1 MSSSLSSRWGGVLR
15 WIIAALLGLALGG
28 CSAVRF
34 GYNQAPDLAYWWLD
48 GYADFDEAQTLRARE
63 GIRRWF
69 EWHRRTQLPDYALL
83 LARAQADALVDGTPE
98 QACRW
103 WQQIRERADQALAEA
118 LPAAA
123 EVIPLLTPV
132 QLQHIERRQ
141 AKSNDEFRAEYL
153 KADAAGRLEASVE
166 RAIDR
171 AEFLYGRLDD
181 AQRERVARLV
191 AASPFDA
198 ELWLAERRQRQQE
211 ALALLRRIS
220 NERPGHDAALAM
232 LRAYADRLNRSPREE
247 YRRYAQRLTTFNC
260 SFAAALHN
268 DTTAAQRR
276 ALAER
281 LKGWENDLRALAA
294 DVQ

>member
-1 MSSSLSSRWGGVLR
+1 MLR
-15 WIIAALLGLALGG
+15 GIIAALLILALGG

-34 GYNQAPDLAYWWLD
+34 GYSQAPDLVYWWLD
-48 GYADFDEAQTLRARE
+48 GYVDFDEAQTLRTRE
-63 GIRRWF
+63 GIRHWF
-69 EWHRRTQLPDYALL
+69 EWHRRTQLPDYARL
-83 LARAQADALVDGTPE
+83 LAQARAEAPADGTPE

-103 WQQIRERADQALAEA
+103 WQQLRERADVALAEA
-118 LPAAA
+118 LPVAA
-123 EVIPLLTPV
+123 EVVPLLTPA

-153 KADAAGRLEASVE
+153 AARPERRLEDSVE

-171 AEFLYGRLDD
+171 AEFLYGTLDER
-181 AQRERVARLV
+181 QRERVAKLV

-198 ELWLAERRQRQQE
+198 ELWFAERRQRQQD
-211 ALALLRRIS
+211 ALALLRRVVA
-220 NERPGHDAALAM
+220 EKPDREATLAM
-232 LRAYADRLNRSPREE
+232 LRAYADRLTRSPREE

-268 DTTAAQRR
+268 DTTPVQRK

-281 LKGWENDLRALAA
+281 LRGWENDLRALASEA
-294 DVQ
+294 Q

>member
-1 MSSSLSSRWGGVLR
+1 MLR

-28 CSAVRF
+28 CSAIRF

-48 GYADFDEAQTLRARE
+48 AYADFDDAQTVRTRE

-69 EWHRRTQLPDYALL
+69 EWHRRTQLPEYAQL
-83 LARAQADALVDGTPE
+83 LARAQADALADGTPE

-103 WQQIRERADQALAEA
+103 WQQIRERADLALAEA

-153 KADAAGRLEASVE
+153 DSDPDKRLAASVE
-166 RAIDR
+166 RAVDR
-171 AEFLYGRLDD
+171 AEFLYGRLDEG
-181 AQRERVARLV
+181 QRERVAKLV

-198 ELWLAERRQRQQE
+198 QVWLAERRQRQQD

-220 NERPGHDAALAM
+220 TEKPGRDAALAM
-232 LRAYADRLNRSPREE
+232 LRAYADRLSRSPREE

-260 SFAAALHN
+260 SFAATLHN
-268 DTTAAQRR
+268 DTTPAQRR

-281 LKGWENDLRALAA
+281 LKGWENDLRMLAA
-294 DVQ
+294 DAP

>member
-1 MSSSLSSRWGGVLR
+1 MLR
-15 WIIAALLGLALGG
+15 WIIAALLAIALGG
-28 CSAVRF
+28 CSALRF

-48 GYADFDEAQTLRARE
+48 AYADFDEAQTLRTRE

-69 EWHRRTQLPDYALL
+69 EWHRRTQLPEYAQL
-83 LARAQADALVDGTPE
+83 LARAQEQALVDGTPE

-103 WQQIRERADQALAEA
+103 WQQLRERADGALAEA

-123 EVIPLLTPV
+123 EVIPMLTPV
-132 QLQHIERRQ
+132 QLKHIERRQ
-141 AKSNDEFRAEYL
+141 AKSNDEFRREYL
-153 KADAAGRLEASVE
+153 QADPKERLEASVE

-181 AQRERVARLV
+181 AQRERVARRV

-198 ELWLAERRQRQQE
+198 ELWFAERRQRQQD
-211 ALALLRRIS
+211 ALALLQRVVD
-220 NERPGHDAALAM
+220 EKPGRDATLAM
-232 LRAYADRLNRSPREE
+232 LRAYADRLMRSPREE

-268 DTTAAQRR
+268 DTTPAQRQ
-276 ALAER
+276 ALAAR
-281 LKGWENDLRALAA
+281 LAGWENDLRALAA
-294 DVQ
+294 DAP